1 LSGDYDKYGMHL
13 EAHPRAN
20 PEEDPSAHRYAV
32 SPGYLEAMKI
42 PVIRGRGL
50 DPHASMQTP
59 MEVIVNDVYAKKAW
73 PGEEPLGQRIR
84 MGSATEGPWR
94 TVVGIV
100 GSVRQVSL
108 AADEPD
114 AFYVPEAQWQ
124 FADGGQS
131 LVVRVLNGHDAG
143 GMAGAVRA
151 AIWSVDKDQPIV
163 RVSTMEKLIE
173 TSAAE
178 RRFALILFE
187 AFAVVALVL
196 AAAGIYGVLAGVV
209 TERLREIGVR
219 AALGASRGDLVRMIL
234 RQGMSLTVAGVVA
247 GIALTLA
254 FVRVISGMLFGISQ
268 SDPGTY
274 VAVTIVLGGVAVLAC
289 LIPAWRAARVDPAM
303 TLRSE

>member
-1 LSGDYDKYGMHL
+1 
-13 EAHPRAN
+13 
-20 PEEDPSAHRYAV
+20 
-32 SPGYLEAMKI
+32 
-42 PVIRGRGL
+42 
-50 DPHASMQTP
+50 
-59 MEVIVNDVYAKKAW
+59 
-73 PGEEPLGQRIR
+73 
-84 MGSATEGPWR
+84 
-94 TVVGIV
+94 
-100 GSVRQVSL
+100 
-108 AADEPD
+108 
-114 AFYVPEAQWQ
+114 
-124 FADGGQS
+124 
-131 LVVRVLNGHDAG
+131 
-143 GMAGAVRA
+143 MAGAVRA
-151 AIWSVDKDQPIV
+151 AIWSVDKDQPIM

-178 RRFALILFE
+178 RRFALVLFE
-187 AFAVVALVL
+187 AFAAVALIL

-234 RQGMSLTVAGVVA
+234 RQGMGLTMAGVIA

-274 VAVTIVLGGVAVLAC
+274 VAVTMVLGGVAVLAC